1 MWGWIVGLFR
11 LYPTLGIL
19 LALCIIGLIGYLLAR
34 YLAERFP
41 GLSAV
46 LKKEMRLFFGSPV
59 AYVVF
64 TFFLLISGWFFSQI
78 FLYYSDISM
87 RSFMQPG
94 MGQSLNITES
104 VMRPLF
110 TNMSVVLL
118 FFMPMLT
125 MRLFAEEKKSGTM
138 ELLLTYPVRD
148 GEVLAGKFLAAGAL
162 YVILLALTL
171 VYPGLIAYFT
181 RVEWGPI
188 LTGYLGLVLTGGT
201 FLAVGV
207 LISSLTENQIVAGF
221 GTFGVLLGL
230 WIIGWGAEF
239 AGGNLRAVLQYLSI
253 TEHMDTFSR
262 GLIDTKDLVYY
273 GSAIALALFLTLRSL
288 DSKRWRG

>member
-1 MWGWIVGLFR
+1 MRWLPVF
-11 LYPTLGIL
+11 
-19 LALCIIGLIGYLLAR
+19 
-34 YLAERFP
+34 
-41 GLSAV
+41 
-46 LKKEMRLFFGSPV
+46 KKEMRLFFGSPV

-94 MGQSLNITES
+94 MAQSLNITES

-148 GEVLAGKFLAAGAL
+148 GEVLAGKFLAAAAL
-162 YVILLALTL
+162 YVILLGLTL

-188 LTGYLGLVLTGGT
+188 LTGYLGLVLTGAT

-207 LISSLTENQIVAGF
+207 LVSSLTENQIVAGF

-273 GSAIALALFLTLRSL
+273 ASAVALALFLTLRSL

>member
-1 MWGWIVGLFR
+1 MRWLPVF
-11 LYPTLGIL
+11 
-19 LALCIIGLIGYLLAR
+19 
-34 YLAERFP
+34 
-41 GLSAV
+41 
-46 LKKEMRLFFGSPV
+46 KKEMRLYFGSPV

-78 FLYYSDISM
+78 FLFYSDISM

-94 MGQSLNITES
+94 MGQNLNITEN

-118 FFMPMLT
+118 FFIPMLT
-125 MRLFAEEKKSGTM
+125 MRLFAEEKRSGTI

-148 GEVLAGKFLAAGAL
+148 GEVLAGKFLAAEVL
-162 YVILLALTL
+162 YAILLALTL
-171 VYPGLIAYFT
+171 LYPALIAYFT

-188 LTGYLGLVLTGGT
+188 LTGYLGLLLTGGA
-201 FLAVGV
+201 FLAVGL

-221 GTFGVLLGL
+221 GTFGVLLAF

-239 AGGNLRAVLQYLSI
+239 AGGNLRSVLQYLSM

-262 GLIDTKDLVYY
+262 GVIDTKDLVYY
-273 GSAIALALFLTLRSL
+273 ATAIALALFLTLRSL

>member
-1 MWGWIVGLFR
+1 MRWLPVF
-11 LYPTLGIL
+11 
-19 LALCIIGLIGYLLAR
+19 
-34 YLAERFP
+34 
-41 GLSAV
+41 
-46 LKKEMRLFFGSPV
+46 KKEMRLFFGSPV

-78 FLYYSDISM
+78 FLYYSDLSM

-94 MGQSLNITES
+94 MAQNLNITES

-125 MRLFAEEKKSGTM
+125 MRLFAEEKKSGTI

-148 GEVLAGKFLAAGAL
+148 GEVLAGKFLAAEAL
-162 YVILLALTL
+162 YVILLGLTL
-171 VYPGLIAYFT
+171 VYPGIITYFT
-181 RVEWGPI
+181 RIEWGPI
-188 LTGYLGLVLTGGT
+188 LTGYLGLLLTGAT

-207 LISSLTENQIVAGF
+207 FISSLTENQIVAGF
-221 GTFGVLLGL
+221 GTFGVLLAL
-230 WIIGWGAEF
+230 WIIGWGAES

-273 GSAIALALFLTLRSL
+273 LSAIALALFLTLRSL

>member
-1 MWGWIVGLFR
+1 MRWLPVF
-11 LYPTLGIL
+11 
-19 LALCIIGLIGYLLAR
+19 
-34 YLAERFP
+34 
-41 GLSAV
+41 
-46 LKKEMRLFFGSPV
+46 KKEMRLFFGSPV

-78 FLYYSDISM
+78 FLYYSDLSM

-94 MGQSLNITES
+94 MAQSLNITES

-118 FFMPMLT
+118 FFIPMLT
-125 MRLFAEEKKSGTM
+125 MRLFAEEKKSGTI

-148 GEVLAGKFLAAGAL
+148 GEVLAGKFLAAAAL
-162 YVILLALTL
+162 YVILLGLTL

-188 LTGYLGLVLTGGT
+188 LTGYLGLVLTGAT

-221 GTFGVLLGL
+221 GTFGVLLAL

-239 AGGNLRAVLQYLSI
+239 AAGNLRAVLQYLSI

>member
-1 MWGWIVGLFR
+1 MRWLPVF
-11 LYPTLGIL
+11 
-19 LALCIIGLIGYLLAR
+19 
-34 YLAERFP
+34 
-41 GLSAV
+41 
-46 LKKEMRLFFGSPV
+46 KKEMRLYFGSPV

-87 RSFMQPG
+87 RAFMQPG
-94 MGQSLNITES
+94 MGQNLNITEN

-125 MRLFAEEKKSGTM
+125 MRLFAEEKKSGTI

-148 GEVLAGKFLAAGAL
+148 GEVLAGKFLAAEAL
-162 YVILLALTL
+162 YAVLLALTL
-171 VYPGLIAYFT
+171 LYPALVASFA

-201 FLAVGV
+201 FLAVGLLV
-207 LISSLTENQIVAGF
+207 SSLTENQIVAGF
-221 GTFGVLLGL
+221 GTFGVLLAL

-239 AGGNLRAVLQYLSI
+239 AGGNLRSVLQYLSI
-253 TEHMDTFSR
+253 TDHMDTFSR

-273 GSAIALALFLTLRSL
+273 VTAIAFALFLTLRSL